1 MSRPTIPFRICSSLL
16 MLALLSVA
24 VCASL
29 PPVRPITDI
38 RQIAGRWQ
46 GQIKFG
52 RGSYELFY
60 LTINRDGSLIA
71 SWDGITRHG
80 KVTLEGPRTRFS
92 FFIWSGNL
100 DYLGGNGNRVILM
113 KEDFS
118 AWDALVRPLR

>member
-16 MLALLSVA
+16 MLALLSAA

-80 KVTLEGPRTRFS
+80 KVTLEGRTRFS
-92 FFIWSGNL
+92 FFI
-100 DYLGGNGNRVILM
+100 
-113 KEDFS
+113 
-118 AWDALVRPLR
+118 